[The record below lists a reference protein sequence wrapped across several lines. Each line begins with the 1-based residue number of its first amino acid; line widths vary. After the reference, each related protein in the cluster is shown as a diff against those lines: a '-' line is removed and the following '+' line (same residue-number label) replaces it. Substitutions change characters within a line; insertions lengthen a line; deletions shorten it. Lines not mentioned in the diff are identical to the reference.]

1 MVSTLTNTAA
11 TLPPESKQNFPPKGY
26 AKGLLKPFYKG
37 KGGVL
42 RLRDE
47 LMAESDTMNQEAID
61 FEQAHNT
68 FLLSIGLIIKRH
80 GDRGR
85 RTCYLRWRDKE
96 QRKMGDELY
105 ACALLRRDLTESIR
119 EKLFAIERERCLFNG
134 RAGMINQELR
144 NVRTIIERIE
154 RAESL
159 FYRDAE

>member
-1 MVSTLTNTAA
+1 MVSTVTNTAA
-11 TLPPESKQNFPPKGY
+11 NLPPDSNQNSPPKGY

-47 LMAESDTMNQEAID
+47 LMAESDAMNQEAIN
-61 FEQAHNT
+61 FEQQHNP
-68 FLLSIGLIIKRH
+68 FLLSIGLVIKRH

-85 RTCYLRWRDKE
+85 RTCYLRWRDRD

-105 ACALLRRDLTESIR
+105 EGALLRRDLTESIR
-119 EKLFAIERERCLFNG
+119 ETLFTIERERCLFNG

-144 NVRTIIERIE
+144 NVRTIIERID
-154 RAESL
+154 RAEAL
-159 FYRDAE
+159 FHRETE